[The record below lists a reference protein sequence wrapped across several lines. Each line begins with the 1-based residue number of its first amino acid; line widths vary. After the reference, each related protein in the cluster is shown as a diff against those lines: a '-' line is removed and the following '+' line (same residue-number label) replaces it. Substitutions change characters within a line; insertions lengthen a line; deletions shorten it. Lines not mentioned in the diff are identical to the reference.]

1 MKNASRSQPKRKR
14 HIAICMYIR
23 EEEGAL
29 VSVTSTKGELRIAR
43 NKFCQPSEEGVPPI
57 QKRIE
62 YVNAFN
68 LQMCQSGFVRNGL
81 EYDQTFA

>member
-1 MKNASRSQPKRKR
+1 
-14 HIAICMYIR
+14 MYIR

-29 VSVTSTKGELRIAR
+29 VSVPSTKGELRIAR
-43 NKFCQPSEEGVPPI
+43 NKSCQPSEEGVPPI
-57 QKRIE
+57 QKKIE

-68 LQMCQSGFVRNGL
+68 LQMCQSGFVGNGL